1 MKNVKLNCCKEEL
14 QELVIKMYWDFDLLS
29 KDGKFALEKIAKAVD
44 VQTEEELNAMSLGDL
59 VESL

>member
-14 QELVIKMYWDFDLLS
+14 QELVIKMYWDFDLLTS
-29 KDGKFALEKIAKAVD
+29 DGKFALEKIAKAVD
-44 VQTEEELNAMSLGDL
+44 VQTEEELSAMSLGDL